1 MRCFGIVPLRNYE
14 SMKPN
19 FAICVI
25 LILPLFAVFFV
36 TSGHINLRGVLQTKQ
51 TNEALALAWAVNLQ
65 KLASGCYVGERTR
78 SKEDCKKL
86 KVST

>member
-36 TSGHINLRGVLQTKQ
+36 TSGHINLMEYCRP
-51 TNEALALAWAVNLQ
+51 N
-65 KLASGCYVGERTR
+65 KLMKPLLWHGLLTFKNQPVVVMQVKEQDPKKIAR
-78 SKEDCKKL
+78 S
-86 KVST
+86 